1 MGGSNERVYDIVSWY
16 CLMVILDSIPR
27 YAFNSEIKKE
37 ALRAYETRTELEPL
51 VEDLDEKDR
60 FDIVA

>member
-1 MGGSNERVYDIVSWY
+1 MNEYTILLVGIVLWLSWILYRVTR
-16 CLMVILDSIPR
+16 SI
-27 YAFNSEIKKE
+27 AKSKE